1 MMRLA
6 LQLGTRQARQATTR
20 ARPAMVSVLRQQQG
34 RYYRGMNRI
43 EDMMSA
49 SEAWQAASGLESG
62 EISDV
67 SLRAAFKRIDLNGNG
82 VIEQHEL
89 KAALLASGQIEG
101 DEATMQ
107 TVDNMIE
114 WACTKAPNGDIDFE
128 EYARIMRVKLDLAK
142 QGEAYGSN
150 FFKEP
155 TGGIATEKV
164 SKWATGG
171 GTIMY
176 KPDTMTP
183 DVIQMGPP
191 PQSAAES
198 AASAGAAAAAGRG
211 AGYYS
216 AAAVT
221 V

>member
-6 LQLGTRQARQATTR
+6 LQLGTRQARMVTTR
-20 ARPAMVSVLRQQQG
+20 ARPAMVSVLTQREG

-142 QGEAYGSN
+142 QGEAYGSG

-155 TGGIATEKV
+155 TGGTQKV
-164 SKWATGG
+164 KKWSTGG

-176 KPDTMTP
+176 KPVP

-198 AASAGAAAAAGRG
+198 AAAAGAAAAAGRG

-216 AAAVT
+216 AAATT